1 MKRLVTGTLVVV
13 FALSFGAARAVAAA
27 EPDSKPKFDFSAK
40 AAGIEALVKA
50 EKADLSRPSIALVPA
65 RARQATP
72 AKKSFWKS
80 PWPYVIAGAVIAGV
94 IIATKGY
101 DDSPSGGYQAPAG
114 NSR

>member
-50 EKADLSRPSIALVPA
+50 EKAGLSRPSLALVPA
-65 RARQATP
+65 RARQANP

-80 PWPYVIAGAVIAGV
+80 PWPYVIAAGV
-94 IIATKGY
+94 VVAGVLIATSGDGSGY
-101 DDSPSGGYQAPAG
+101 
-114 NSR
+114 